1 MATLES
7 KCDNAFNMH
16 TSVFVDDNKVTHLF
30 QVEEGPSSTS
40 YGIEIAQLA
49 GFPEKILKR
58 ARDQNETEQW
68 TENICAKVCYNLI
81 PPISSLKIKVTDHEI
96 RSDAV
101 QSLRKILKLA
111 KESSSLENIKAEA
124 MEISK
129 QNTLLTAALQN

>member
-7 KCDNAFNMH
+7 KVDNAFNMH

-68 TENICAKVCYNLI
+68 TENICAKVCSHFETASDFLETKSKPQLSVLI
-81 PPISSLKIKVTDHEI
+81 FHYVSGYCFQDIVSRIKSKTKFF
-96 RSDAV
+96 
-101 QSLRKILKLA
+101 LR
-111 KESSSLENIKAEA
+111 
-124 MEISK
+124 
-129 QNTLLTAALQN
+129 

>member
-7 KCDNAFNMH
+7 KVDNAFNMH

-68 TENICAKVCYNLI
+68 TENICAKVCSHFETASQRDFLETKSKPQFSILI
-81 PPISSLKIKVTDHEI
+81 FHYVSGFCF
-96 RSDAV
+96 R
-101 QSLRKILKLA
+101 
-111 KESSSLENIKAEA
+111 NI
-124 MEISK
+124 
-129 QNTLLTAALQN
+129 

>member
-7 KCDNAFNMH
+7 KVDSAFNMH

-68 TENICAKVCYNLI
+68 TENICAKVFVKPFIRMLI
-81 PPISSLKIKVTDHEI
+81 INS
-96 RSDAV
+96 
-101 QSLRKILKLA
+101 
-111 KESSSLENIKAEA
+111 
-124 MEISK
+124 
-129 QNTLLTAALQN
+129 

>member
-1 MATLES
+1 MKITISIPNYTYLLKSTLHSIKFISASKIRCLSLYATHYHEMATLES
-7 KCDNAFNMH
+7 KVDTAFNMH

-68 TENICAKVCYNLI
+68 TENICAKVFVKPSTRMLI
-81 PPISSLKIKVTDHEI
+81 INS
-96 RSDAV
+96 
-101 QSLRKILKLA
+101 
-111 KESSSLENIKAEA
+111 
-124 MEISK
+124 
-129 QNTLLTAALQN
+129 

>member
-1 MATLES
+1 MDLGSPGPLLKAWVRFFDNFCLIMAPIKIVSASKIRCLSLYATHYHEMATLES
-7 KCDNAFNMH
+7 KVDNAFNMH

-68 TENICAKVCYNLI
+68 TENICAKVFTNPFPQIL
-81 PPISSLKIKVTDHEI
+81 TQNI
-96 RSDAV
+96 R
-101 QSLRKILKLA
+101 
-111 KESSSLENIKAEA
+111 
-124 MEISK
+124 
-129 QNTLLTAALQN
+129 

>member
-1 MATLES
+1 
-7 KCDNAFNMH
+7 MH

-68 TENICAKVCYNLI
+68 TENICAKVFVK
-81 PPISSLKIKVTDHEI
+81 PSEKHGD
-96 RSDAV
+96 
-101 QSLRKILKLA
+101 
-111 KESSSLENIKAEA
+111 ESSSNAGIC
-124 MEISK
+124 
-129 QNTLLTAALQN
+129 

>member
-1 MATLES
+1 MTPIKIVSASKIRCLSLYATHYHEMATLES
-7 KCDNAFNMH
+7 KVDNAFNMH

-68 TENICAKVCYNLI
+68 TENICAKVCTN
-81 PPISSLKIKVTDHEI
+81 PFP
-96 RSDAV
+96 
-101 QSLRKILKLA
+101 QILTRN
-111 KESSSLENIKAEA
+111 SR
-124 MEISK
+124 
-129 QNTLLTAALQN
+129 